1 MKQKLILAFLIFL
14 SPVFVKGQETV
25 VYDPSVKTV
34 VFHDNSAS
42 NRAMPV
48 FPLLVL
54 GESKKIRISFDDL
67 SAEYHRFTYTLELM
81 DENFNAEESVFEHDY
96 VESVSDEAWWRIS
109 RRASI
114 LPFPMFIIPWHSPT
128 NT

>member
-34 VFHDNSAS
+34 VFQDNSAS

-54 GESKKIRISFDDL
+54 GESKKSGLALTTCLLNIIGL
-67 SAEYHRFTYTLELM
+67 H
-81 DENFNAEESVFEHDY
+81 
-96 VESVSDEAWWRIS
+96 
-109 RRASI
+109 
-114 LPFPMFIIPWHSPT
+114 IPW
-128 NT
+128 N

>member
-96 VESVSDEAWWRIS
+96 VESVSDEGLVENFTPS
-109 RRASI
+109 LNTSI
-114 LPFPMFIIPWHSPT
+114 P
-128 NT
+128 

>member
-1 MKQKLILAFLIFL
+1 MQGLGIIVGRIFFGDSHKHLFFCVNWGVSFSDGSWSDNSDCLFMMQKLILAFLIFL

-34 VFHDNSAS
+34 VFQDNSAS

-67 SAEYHRFTYTLELM
+67 SAEYHRFT
-81 DENFNAEESVFEHDY
+81 
-96 VESVSDEAWWRIS
+96 
-109 RRASI
+109 
-114 LPFPMFIIPWHSPT
+114 
-128 NT
+128 